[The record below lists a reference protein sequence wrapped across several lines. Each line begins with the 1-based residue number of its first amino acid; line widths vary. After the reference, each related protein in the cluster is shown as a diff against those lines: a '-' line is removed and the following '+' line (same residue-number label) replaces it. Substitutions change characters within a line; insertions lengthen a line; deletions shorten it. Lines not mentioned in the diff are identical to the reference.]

1 MKNKKALLTLMIF
14 LTSMFFY
21 SCSKDDSNVVSWNS
35 PTTNSTDLP
44 DVSEKDENPD
54 DLQLKSESDSR
65 HSGFLYVQSND
76 ASQNSILIYRQSN
89 NGTLTLQSTVS
100 SGGIGSGGGLGNQGA
115 IAINKNE
122 KWLFAVNAGS
132 NSISSFRIS
141 NSGNL
146 SLAHTISTGGVR
158 PVSVTIRNRFLY
170 VVNAGSDNISGFLV
184 SNGGSMGAIPGSVQS
199 LSAAGAGAAQISFS
213 PNGSYLYV
221 TEKAT
226 NKITAFPVNNN
237 GAAGPGSPMAST
249 GQTPFGFDIARDRY
263 MIVSNA
269 AGGAAGQSS
278 ATSYS
283 GINNGNLDDVN
294 GAVQNN
300 QAAACWVATT
310 KHGRFAYVTNTASDN
325 ISSYYIGFTGG
336 LYVIHE
342 AIVAGDA
349 PTEII
354 VADDNIY
361 VYVLNSAAHSIS
373 TYKRTLLGGLTLIET
388 ITGLPNAATG
398 MESAD

>member
-1 MKNKKALLTLMIF
+1 MKNKNALLTLMIF
-14 LTSMFFY
+14 LTAMVFY

-35 PTTNSTDLP
+35 PSTNSTDLP
-44 DVSEKDENPD
+44 DVSENGENPD
-54 DLQLKSESDSR
+54 DLQLQTETDSR
-65 HSGFLYVQSND
+65 HSGFIYLQSND
-76 ASQNSILIYRQSN
+76 ASQNSILIYRQN
-89 NGTLTLQSTVS
+89 NDGTLTLQSTVS
-100 SGGIGSGGGLGNQGA
+100 SGGTGTGGGLGNQGA
-115 IAINKNE
+115 IATNKNE

-132 NSISSFRIS
+132 NSISSFRITH
-141 NSGNL
+141 SGNL
-146 SLAHTISTGGVR
+146 NLAHTISTGGVT
-158 PVSVTIRNRFLY
+158 PVSLTIRNRFLY
-170 VVNAGSDNISGFLV
+170 VVNAGSDNISGFRV
-184 SNGGSMGAIPGSVQS
+184 SNGGSMTAIPGSVQS

-213 PNGSYLYV
+213 PNGSFLYV

-226 NKITAFPVNNN
+226 NKITAFPVSHN
-237 GAAGPGSPMAST
+237 GTAGPGSPMAST
-249 GQTPFGFDIARDRY
+249 GQTPFGFDIARDY

-269 AGGAAGQSS
+269 AGGAPGQSS
-278 ATSYS
+278 ATSYR
-283 GINNGNLDDVN
+283 GINNGNLHDVN

-310 KHGRFAYVTNTASDN
+310 KYGRFAYVTNTASDN
-325 ISSYYIGFTGG
+325 ISAYYIGFTGR

-361 VYVLNSAAHSIS
+361 VYVLNSAAH
-373 TYKRTLLGGLTLIET
+373 TVNAYKRTLLGGLHLIGT
-388 ITGLPNAATG
+388 TTGLPSAATG